1 MSKDVYPYEN
11 APMERFY
18 NTFESNF
25 YNVILFSSVE
35 MMEELTMKYLNWYNY
50 VHLHSYND
58 YLTPMEARYR

>member
-11 APMERFY
+11 APMEKFY

-35 MMEELTMKYLNWYNY
+35 MMEELTMKYLN
-50 VHLHSYND
+50 
-58 YLTPMEARYR
+58 